1 MNVQYVEELTF
12 IVAGTDC
19 RTREFAD
26 WADARP
32 FTHPT
37 QFLAREYVNVTC
49 NDNGDGLLDPSES
62 ADMNLDV
69 ENQSIGASLPAS
81 ATSTATEPSS
91 VYVTVNTPFID
102 LGILEL
108 SASVMITH
116 NNSPNPS
123 TPGG

>member
-1 MNVQYVEELTF
+1 MDDPMLVTMNVQYVEEVTF
-12 IVAGTDC
+12 IVAITDC

-26 WADARP
+26 WVDARL

-37 QFLAREYVNVTC
+37 QLLAREYVNVMC

-69 ENQSIGASLPAS
+69 ENRSIGASLPAS
-81 ATSTATEPSS
+81 ASSTATEPNS

-102 LGILEL
+102 LG
-108 SASVMITH
+108 
-116 NNSPNPS
+116 
-123 TPGG
+123 